1 MNMVSGEPFLV
12 VGLGARTS
20 NAREMTRHA
29 MIPRQWDRPI
39 RSNALETIPNRINS
53 SIIALYTDYESD
65 AEGAY
70 TYVLGVMVSSI
81 ADIPQ
86 NMVSKEV
93 PGGTYAVIPS
103 QRGPVAEVVV
113 DVWKHVWSD
122 SELSAHRSYR
132 TDFEV
137 YDHRATNPQDAQVD
151 VYIGI
156 QQTANNNGQALP

>member
-1 MNMVSGEPFLV
+1 MNVVSGEPFLV

-20 NAREMTRHA
+20 NTQEMTPHA
-29 MIPRQWDRPI
+29 IIPRQWERLI
-39 RSNALETIPNRINS
+39 SSNALETVTNRTDS

-70 TYVLGVMVSSI
+70 TYVLGVKVSSL
-81 ADIPQ
+81 AELPQ
-86 NMVSKEV
+86 NMISKEV

-103 QRGPVAEVVV
+103 RRGPVAEVVV
-113 DVWKHVWSD
+113 DAWKRVWSD
-122 SELSAHRSYR
+122 AALSAHRSYR

-151 VYIGI
+151 VYIGVG
-156 QQTANNNGQALP
+156 QTANNNGQALP